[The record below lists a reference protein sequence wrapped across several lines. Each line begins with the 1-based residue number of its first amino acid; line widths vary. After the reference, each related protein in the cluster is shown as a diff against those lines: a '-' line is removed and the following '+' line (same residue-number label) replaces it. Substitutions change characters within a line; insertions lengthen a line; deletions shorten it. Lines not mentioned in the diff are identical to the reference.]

1 MADMVLSLPDGLKDF
16 VDEQAAEHGFGTSG
30 DYLRDLI
37 LKEQDRQ
44 HLRRLLLEGA
54 ASPVAGPADDAYF
67 ERLRRRV
74 SERAA
79 KRA

>member
-1 MADMVLSLPDGLKDF
+1 MADMLLTLPDGLKDF
-16 VDEQAAEHGFGTSG
+16 VDEQAAEQGFGTSG

-54 ASPVAGPADDAYF
+54 ASPAAGPADTAWF
-67 ERLRRRV
+67 EELQQHARKH
-74 SERAA
+74 A
-79 KRA
+79 KA